1 MTGLELETLF
11 GDEFAGPYGTNA
23 PLYQEDYEAFD
34 LREIS
39 LDQINQGDFDAEN
52 SNAEEPSG
60 EPSAQGEP

>member
-23 PLYQEDYEAFD
+23 SLYEEDYEAFD

-39 LDQINQGDFDAEN
+39 QEQINQGEFDVEN

-60 EPSAQGEP
+60 EPDAQGDS

>member
-23 PLYQEDYEAFD
+23 SLYEEDYEAFD

-39 LDQINQGDFDAEN
+39 LDQMNQGDFDVQN
-52 SNAEEPSG
+52 SNPEKPPG
-60 EPSAQGEP
+60 EPDAQGDS